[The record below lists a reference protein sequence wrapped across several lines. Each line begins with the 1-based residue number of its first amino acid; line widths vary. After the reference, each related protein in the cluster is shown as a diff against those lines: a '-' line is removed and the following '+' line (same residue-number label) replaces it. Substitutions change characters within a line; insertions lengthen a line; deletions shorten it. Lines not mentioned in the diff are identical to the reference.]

1 MKRVVGLFAHEQAAD
16 RAISE
21 LQKKGFTQEHFGVI
35 TRNRITQKVN
45 REEDIREGTV
55 KADQKLG
62 VTGGAAI
69 GGLTGLLLGVGALF
83 IPGIGPAVAVGALA
97 SSLGAIAAGTGM
109 GAVTGGLLGALTS
122 MGITE
127 EADVYAEGI
136 KRGGVLLLVEADD
149 ERAPAVESTMKQAG
163 AVETQTQRRAWQ
175 EAGWT
180 GFDET
185 KLPDEDYPNFS
196 W

>member
-1 MKRVVGLFAHEQAAD
+1 MKRVFGLFEHEQAAD
-16 RAISE
+16 RAINE
-21 LQKKGFTQEHFGVI
+21 LQKRGFNQEHFGVI

-62 VTGGAAI
+62 VTGGAAV

-83 IPGIGPAVAVGALA
+83 IPGVGPVLAAGALGAVAAGA
-97 SSLGAIAAGTGM
+97 GM
-109 GAVTGGLLGALTS
+109 GAVAGGLLGALTS

-136 KRGGVLLLVEADD
+136 KRGGVLLVVEADD
-149 ERAPAVESTMKQAG
+149 KRASEVNNVLRETG
-163 AVETQTQRRAWQ
+163 AVETKTQRQAWQ

-185 KLPDEDYPNFS
+185 KLPDEDYPSFS

>member
-1 MKRVVGLFAHEQAAD
+1 MKRVVALFKHEQAAD
-16 RAISE
+16 QAINE
-21 LQKKGFTQEHFGVI
+21 LQKRGFSREHFGVI

-55 KADQKLG
+55 KVDQKLG

-83 IPGIGPAVAVGALA
+83 IPGVGPILA
-97 SSLGAIAAGTGM
+97 AGTLGAIAAGTGM
-109 GAVTGGLLGALTS
+109 GAVAGGLLGALTS
-122 MGITE
+122 MGVTE

-136 KRGGVLLLVEADD
+136 KRGGVLLMVEADD
-149 ERAPAVESTMKQAG
+149 ERASEVDQIMKQAG
-163 AVETQTQRRAWQ
+163 AVEIKTQRQAWQ
-175 EAGWT
+175 EGGWT

-185 KLPDEDYPNFS
+185 NLPDQDYPSFS

>member
-1 MKRVVGLFAHEQAAD
+1 MKRIAGLFEQEQAAD

-21 LQKKGFTQEHFGVI
+21 LQKNGFNKEHFGVI

-45 REEDIREGTV
+45 REEDIRAGTV

-62 VTGGAAI
+62 VTGGAAV

-83 IPGIGPAVAVGALA
+83 IPGIGPVVAAGTLA
-97 SSLGAIAAGTGM
+97 AIAAGTGM
-109 GAVTGGLLGALTS
+109 GAVAGGLLGALTS

-127 EADVYAEGI
+127 ETEAYAEGI
-136 KRGGVLLLVEADD
+136 KRGGVLLVVEADD
-149 ERAPAVESTMKQAG
+149 ERAPEVDKIMKQAG
-163 AVETQTQRRAWQ
+163 AVEIKSQRQTWQ

-185 KLPDEDYPNFS
+185 KLPEEDYPHFS

>member
-1 MKRVVGLFAHEQAAD
+1 MKRIAGLFEHEQAAD

-21 LQKKGFTQEHFGVI
+21 LQKKGFNKEHFGVI

-62 VTGGAAI
+62 VTGGAAV

-83 IPGIGPAVAVGALA
+83 IPGIGPVLA
-97 SSLGAIAAGTGM
+97 AGTLGAIAAGTGM
-109 GAVTGGLLGALTS
+109 GAVAGGLLGALTS

-127 EADVYAEGI
+127 EAEVYAEGI
-136 KRGGVLLLVEADD
+136 KRGGVLLVVEADD
-149 ERAPAVESTMKQAG
+149 ERAPEVDKIMTQAG
-163 AVETQTQRRAWQ
+163 AVEVKARRQAWQ
-175 EAGWT
+175 EAGWS

-185 KLPDEDYPNFS
+185 KLPEEDYSRFS

>member
-1 MKRVVGLFAHEQAAD
+1 MKRVAGLFANEQAAD

-21 LQKKGFTQEHFGVI
+21 LQKKGFSQEHFGVI
-35 TRNRITQKVN
+35 TRNRIVQKVN
-45 REEDIREGTV
+45 REEDVREGTV

-69 GGLTGLLLGVGALF
+69 GGLTGLLMGVGALF
-83 IPGIGPAVAVGALA
+83 IPGIGPVVAAGAL
-97 SSLGAIAAGTGM
+97 GALAAGTGM
-109 GAVTGGLLGALTS
+109 GAVAGGLLGALTS

-127 EADVYAEGI
+127 EAEVYAEGI

-149 ERAPAVESTMKQAG
+149 KRAPEVESTMKQMG
-163 AVETQTQRRAWQ
+163 AVEIQTQRRAWQ
-175 EAGWT
+175 EAGWS